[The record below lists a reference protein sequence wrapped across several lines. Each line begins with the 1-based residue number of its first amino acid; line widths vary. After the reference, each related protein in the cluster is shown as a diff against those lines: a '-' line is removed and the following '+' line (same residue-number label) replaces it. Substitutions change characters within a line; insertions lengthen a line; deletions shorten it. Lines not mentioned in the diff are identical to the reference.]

1 MTAVTHNSAIE
12 LPQLLSVTVSWRST
26 EVLTAGLEHPH
37 SVSSHDHYEVY
48 IHAYGDV
55 SMEVDGRLFLLSPGD
70 IIILPPYALHRLT
83 NPRRQNVRYHAL
95 YISDPNGS
103 AYLSCLRA
111 SSEHLYL
118 SPTIKESSRL
128 AAHRDL
134 FNASGEPA
142 FPSSAKMLA
151 ALTHFISLIEDIQA
165 ADHILSPTPLS
176 SELQSAL
183 DCIADKYMMPLSA
196 AEIASSAGISTSLLT
211 KLFRAEF
218 DTTPIAYLL
227 EYRIRKACEMLSTS
241 LSLHDICSACGF
253 SDYSRFIERFH
264 RTYGITPHKLR
275 NQL

>member
-12 LPQLLSVTVSWRST
+12 LPQLLNVTVSWRST
-26 EVLTAGLEHPH
+26 EVLTADLEHPH

-55 SMEVDGRLFLLSPGD
+55 SMEVNGRLFLLSPGD
-70 IIILPPYALHRLT
+70 IIILPPYTLHRLI

-95 YISDPNGS
+95 HISDPNGS
-103 AYLSCLRA
+103 AYLSCLRT
-111 SSEHLYL
+111 SPDHLHL
-118 SPTIKESSRL
+118 SPTIEESSRL

-134 FNASGEPA
+134 FNASREPA

-183 DCIADKYMMPLSA
+183 ACIADKYMMPLSA